1 MSSLVSSV
9 VCGFTRFEC
18 SFSDEFFLLR
28 FDRAAVQAAL
38 SVLATDGN
46 VEGVDEDGIEAAF
59 EPVLQDGVRLGEVFW
74 EICDPHYKN
83 SNFLFSW
90 IPSF

>member
-1 MSSLVSSV
+1 MKTSLVLSV
-9 VCGFTRFEC
+9 VWIFTRFECSVYIFTRFEC

-59 EPVLQDGVRLGEVFW
+59 EPVLQDGVKKE
-74 EICDPHYKN
+74 
-83 SNFLFSW
+83 
-90 IPSF
+90 